1 MDPITLFA
9 LANGA
14 VSAIKAGCKLYKDV
28 KGAVGDVKDVLKD
41 LDSQFNDAYAAKGKK
56 PSIEV
61 IKQFNEEKA
70 KVRELNKQDPTNVY
84 MDLGKQL
91 GAFFDANAK
100 MHMIFDE
107 EERRTFEAYH
117 GDESIGSRALQRV
130 LMRKQLEQ
138 METELR
144 ELMIYR
150 SPPELGALWT
160 EVLEMSSILNQRQS
174 VALRKE
180 MQEQYAQTVRRQK
193 FMQGLTLS
201 AVWGMGVLALC
212 IFCGILFAIVVEN
225 RIEKYPYLGEEW
237 IPKTEEQRRYEQAHP
252 KKYIGR

>member
-41 LDSQFNDAYAAKGKK
+41 LDSQFHDTYAAKGKT
-56 PSIEV
+56 PPPAA

-70 KVRELNKQDPTNVY
+70 KVRELNKKDPTGVY

-100 MHMIFDE
+100 MHMLFDE

-130 LMRKQLEQ
+130 LMRKQLNQ
-138 METELR
+138 MELELR
-144 ELMIYR
+144 ELMIYQ

-160 EVLEMSSILNQRQS
+160 EVMEMSQILIQRQS

-180 MQEQYAQTVRRQK
+180 MREQYQA
-193 FMQGLTLS
+193 TLS
-201 AVWGMGVLALC
+201 RQRFMRGLALSALWGLGV
-212 IFCGILFAIVVEN
+212 IFVAATMGFIFAIVVED
-225 RIEKYPYLGEEW
+225 RVQKYPQLGTGW
-237 IPKTEEQRRYEQAHP
+237 IPKTEAQRREDAKP
-252 KKYIGR
+252 KKYVGR

>member
-14 VSAIKAGCKLYKDV
+14 VAAIKAGCKLYKDV
-28 KGAVGDVKDVLKD
+28 KGAVGDVRDVLKD
-41 LDSQFNDAYAAKGKK
+41 LDSQFNDAYTAKGKK
-56 PSIEV
+56 PSPEV
-61 IKQFNEEKA
+61 VRQFNEEKQ
-70 KVRELNKQDPTNVY
+70 KVRDLNKQDPNNVY
-84 MDLGKQL
+84 MALGKQL

-100 MHMIFDE
+100 MHMIFEE
-107 EERRTFEAYH
+107 EERRTFSAYH
-117 GDESIGSRALQRV
+117 GEESVGSRALQRV

-144 ELMIYR
+144 DLMIYQ

-160 EVLEMSSILNQRQS
+160 DVLEMSAVLNQRQS

-180 MQEQYAQTVRRQK
+180 MQQQYADTVKRQK
-193 FMQGLTLS
+193 FMQGLALS
-201 AVWGMGVLALC
+201 AIWG
-212 IFCGILFAIVVEN
+212 AIVLTACVLFGIMLAFVVED
-225 RIEKYPYLGEEW
+225 RIQKYPQLGSGW
-237 IPKTEEQRRYEQAHP
+237 IPKTEKQRREEAEP

>member
-14 VSAIKAGCKLYKDV
+14 VSAIKAGCKFYKEV
-28 KGAVGDVKDVLKD
+28 KGAVGDVTDILRD
-41 LDSQFNDAYAAKGKK
+41 LDKQFNEAYSGKGKT
-56 PSIEV
+56 PPPAAV
-61 IKQFNEEKA
+61 KQFNEEKA
-70 KVRELNKQDPTNVY
+70 KVRELNKQDPTGVY

-100 MHMIFDE
+100 MHMLFDE

-130 LMRKQLEQ
+130 LMKKQLEQ

-144 ELMIYR
+144 DLMIYQ

-160 EVLEMSSILNQRQS
+160 EVTEMSQILNQRQS

-180 MQEQYAQTVRRQK
+180 MREQYQA
-193 FMQGLTLS
+193 TLS
-201 AVWGMGVLALC
+201 RQRFMRGLALSAIWGLGV
-212 IFCGILFAIVVEN
+212 IFVTVAMGFVFALVVED
-225 RIEKYPYLGEEW
+225 RIQKYPHLGDGW
-237 IPKTEEQRRYEQAHP
+237 VPKTEEQRRYEQAHP
-252 KKYIGR
+252 NKYVGR

>member
-41 LDSQFNDAYAAKGKK
+41 LDSQFHDTYAAKGKT
-56 PSIEV
+56 PPPAA

-70 KVRELNKQDPTNVY
+70 KVRELNKKDPTGVY

-100 MHMIFDE
+100 MHMLFDE

-130 LMRKQLEQ
+130 LMKKQLEQ

-144 ELMIYR
+144 DLMIYQ

-160 EVLEMSSILNQRQS
+160 EVTEMSQVLNQRQS

-180 MQEQYAQTVRRQK
+180 MREQYEETLSRQR
-193 FMQGLTLS
+193 FMQGLALS
-201 AVWGMGVLALC
+201 AVWGMIVLTICVFL
-212 IFCGILFAIVVEN
+212 GIVFAFVVED
-225 RIEKYPYLGEEW
+225 RIEKYPHLGNEW
-237 IPKTEEQRRYEQAHP
+237 VPKTEEQRRYEQAHP
-252 KKYIGR
+252 KKYVGR